1 MLPCWDGRCDA
12 RRYSHFDARVGWA
25 VPLLPSGPVAARVG
39 WAVPLHPFRPARG
52 GGHEARGPVATGKG
66 RKVGTE
72 SPLRGEQSRLHFCPG
87 DVFVPPRKRRDG
99 AAGGG
104 GYKRR
109 GRASWGKHLCA
120 WGNDAAY
127 EVIPRRVNCWL
138 KTISKPPHWP
148 SKAFENFWKGSLSS
162 EKGKPYKSIIKFINK
177 FILHYFFTICKFVY
191 SLNK

>member
-1 MLPCWDGRCDA
+1 METERT
-12 RRYSHFDARVGWA
+12 
-25 VPLLPSGPVAARVG
+25 
-39 WAVPLHPFRPARG
+39 FRPARG

-66 RKVGTE
+66 PKVGTE
-72 SPLRGEQSRLHFCPG
+72 SPLRGEQSRLHFCAG
-87 DVFVPPRKRRDG
+87 DVFVPPRKRRDR

-120 WGNDAAY
+120 WGNDAAH

-148 SKAFENFWKGSLSS
+148 T
-162 EKGKPYKSIIKFINK
+162 KPLRISGRAPPLRRRESPTNQLLISFYHIIYINIYVYIIYYICVCLFIY
-177 FILHYFFTICKFVY
+177 LLTIK
-191 SLNK
+191 